1 MIRTKSWRS
10 GSSSRSPAQP
20 GQGPEFKPQYCQQ
33 QQQQKEIESI
43 INNLPKQKA
52 QDPDGFIDEF
62 YQTFTEES
70 YQSLQLLSEDR
81 CREDTS

>member
-20 GQGPEFKPQYCQQ
+20 GQGPEFKPQYC
-33 QQQQKEIESI
+33 QQQKEIESI